1 MIGHS
6 IDIFHKA
13 PEHQRR
19 ILADPRNLPRT
30 ATINVGPELFEL
42 TCQRDARPATA
53 STSGR

>member
-1 MIGHS
+1 MIGQT
-6 IDIFHKA
+6 IDVFHKA

-42 TCQRDARPATA
+42 SVMRNARQ
-53 STSGR
+53 